1 MKNTKKPVDE
11 MTKAE
16 ISAEINK
23 DPLLKKYIDYIMT
36 LDEIEVEAETVL
48 VKSMYDGDS
57 TKTAFEKAAEF
68 YRAHPRYE
76 RQAEMTLQRYKR
88 AEAAGLTK

>member
-23 DPLLKKYIDYIMT
+23 DPHLRKYIDYIMT
-36 LDEIEVEAETVL
+36 LDKIECEAELIL

-57 TKTAFEKAAEF
+57 IKTAFEKAAEF
-68 YRAHPRYE
+68 YRAHPGYE
-76 RQAEMTLQRYKR
+76 HQAEITLQRYKH